1 MDLSVTLLV
10 SIKLIIDNWTKLILK
25 VYDLDDCTESE
36 YTTTARQQIY
46 AVKTKKPGQVHDDD
60 EEVFEKD
67 DFEDYS
73 QTISNYLNS
82 IENQQQ
88 QPQQAIEFS
97 FVNPWNREPLQ
108 SMNSLDLDE
117 YRQGWERKRKINKTF
132 HFQNPPEIVGS
143 PRGE

>member
-1 MDLSVTLLV
+1 MSLGSFSNTVSWFKQLSDH
-10 SIKLIIDNWTKLILK
+10 ITKTKVILQ
-25 VYDLDDCTESE
+25 VYDLDDCTESSE
-36 YTTTARQQIY
+36 YTSASQQIS
-46 AVKTKKPGQVHDDD
+46 AVKNKKQGQVYDDE

-88 QPQQAIEFS
+88 QQQQHTVTDFS

-108 SMNSLDLDE
+108 SLNSLDLDE
-117 YRQGWERKRKINKTF
+117 YR
-132 HFQNPPEIVGS
+132 
-143 PRGE
+143 

>member
-1 MDLSVTLLV
+1 M
-10 SIKLIIDNWTKLILK
+10 
-25 VYDLDDCTESE
+25 
-36 YTTTARQQIY
+36 Y
-46 AVKTKKPGQVHDDD
+46 AVGNKKRGQVHDDD

-67 DFEDYS
+67 YFEDYS

-108 SMNSLDLDE
+108 SLNSLDLDE
-117 YRQGWERKRKINKTF
+117 YRQGCGEEEKDF
-132 HFQNPPEIVGS
+132 HFQNSAEIVGT

>member
-1 MDLSVTLLV
+1 MSLGSFSNTVSWFQQLSDH
-10 SIKLIIDNWTKLILK
+10 ITKTKVILQ
-25 VYDLDDCTESE
+25 VYDLDDCTESSE
-36 YTTTARQQIY
+36 YTSASQQIS
-46 AVKTKKPGQVHDDD
+46 AVKNKKQGQVYDDE

-88 QPQQAIEFS
+88 QQQQHTVTDFS

-108 SMNSLDLDE
+108 SLNSLDLDE
-117 YRQGWERKRKINKTF
+117 YR
-132 HFQNPPEIVGS
+132 
-143 PRGE
+143 

>member
-1 MDLSVTLLV
+1 MSLGSFSNTV
-10 SIKLIIDNWTKLILK
+10 SQYKRSDQIIGENLILK

-36 YTTTARQQIY
+36 YTTARQQSHI
-46 AVKTKKPGQVHDDD
+46 VKNKKRGQVWDDE

-88 QPQQAIEFS
+88 EQQQQQHVTEFS

-108 SMNSLDLDE
+108 SLNSLDLDE
-117 YRQGWERKRKINKTF
+117 YRYYRSTG
-132 HFQNPPEIVGS
+132 
-143 PRGE
+143 

>member
-36 YTTTARQQIY
+36 YTTARQQIY
-46 AVKTKKPGQVHDDD
+46 PVRTKRRGQVHDDD

-82 IENQQQ
+82 IENQQK

-108 SMNSLDLDE
+108 SINSLDLDE
-117 YRQGWERKRKINKTF
+117 YRQGWGEEEKDKQDLSFSELTGDCRF
-132 HFQNPPEIVGS
+132 S
-143 PRGE
+143 PR